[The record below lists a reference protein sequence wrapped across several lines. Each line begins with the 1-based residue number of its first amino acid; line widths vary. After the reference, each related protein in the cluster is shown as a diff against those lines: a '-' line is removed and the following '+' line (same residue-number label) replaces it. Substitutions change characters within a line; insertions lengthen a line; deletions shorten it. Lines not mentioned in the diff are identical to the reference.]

1 MKKSIIFIAAIIFAI
16 CFTACGNS
24 GEKNT
29 QTETTTNGIK
39 LTEQQLEY
47 LKKLRSDIT
56 GIRLCERSN
65 RTVSFSVPRTRIL
78 LPMCVG
84 WEMSPAKPVI
94 LVGRLPTLYASEMN
108 GRTMKG

>member
-47 LKKLRSDIT
+47 LK
-56 GIRLCERSN
+56 N
-65 RTVSFSVPRTRIL
+65 
-78 LPMCVG
+78 CV
-84 WEMSPAKPVI
+84 VI
-94 LVGRLPTLYASEMN
+94 LPA
-108 GRTMKG
+108 